1 MVNSEI
7 ATIHMEDFGPIW
19 QQTTEVRF
27 TQRREVEEETAYC
40 PAAQELADWVERHI
54 LSVKE
59 DAEVTAVKASRD
71 QAKTD
76 RAKRAIYQAKLNLQ
90 DAYWRAYFPLP
101 SSHQTHVGNRGHV
114 CIFHVYK
121 QAWQELDQML
131 RSVAP
136 PPLVIV
142 QTVVQERV
150 IEKPVTWLHLGDK
163 EYSLE

>member
-1 MVNSEI
+1 MCNSDDL
-7 ATIHMEDFGPIW
+7 ALW
-19 QQTTEVRF
+19 QVASTVRF
-27 TQRREVEEETAYC
+27 TQRRAVDEETVYC

-76 RAKRAIYQAKLNLQ
+76 WAKLAIYQAKLHLQ
-90 DAYWRAYFPLP
+90 DAYWRYYFPLP
-101 SSHQTHVGNRGHV
+101 SSHQTHVGNRGHL

-121 QAWQELDQML
+121 QAWQELDQL
-131 RSVAP
+131 LKSVAP
-136 PPLVIV
+136 PRLVIV
-142 QTVVQERV
+142 QTVVQERI
-150 IEKPVTWLHLGDK
+150 IEKPVTSLHLGDK

>member
-1 MVNSEI
+1 MSNSDDL
-7 ATIHMEDFGPIW
+7 ALW
-19 QQTTEVRF
+19 QVASTERF

-40 PAAQELADWVERHI
+40 LAAQELADWVDRHI

-71 QAKTD
+71 QAKVD
-76 RAKRAIYQAKLNLQ
+76 RARRAIYQAKLNLQ

-101 SSHQTHVGNRGHV
+101 SSHQTHVGNRGHL

-121 QAWQELDQML
+121 QAWQELDQLL

-150 IEKPVTWLHLGDK
+150 IEKPVTELHLGDK
-163 EYSLE
+163 EYSL

>member
-1 MVNSEI
+1 MSNCDDL
-7 ATIHMEDFGPIW
+7 AFW
-19 QQTTEVRF
+19 QVASTVRF
-27 TQRREVEEETAYC
+27 TQRRAVEEETAYC

-59 DAEVTAVKASRD
+59 DAEVAAVKASRD
-71 QAKTD
+71 QAKVD
-76 RAKRAIYQAKLNLQ
+76 RAKRVLYQAKLHLQ
-90 DAYWRAYFPLP
+90 DAYWRSYFPLHP
-101 SSHQTHVGNRGHV
+101 SHQTHVGNRGHL

-121 QAWQELDQML
+121 QAWLELDQLL

-142 QTVVQERV
+142 QTVVQERL
-150 IEKPVTWLHLGDK
+150 IEKPVTTLHLGDK

>member
-1 MVNSEI
+1 MCNSDDLALWEV
-7 ATIHMEDFGPIW
+7 AST
-19 QQTTEVRF
+19 VRF
-27 TQRREVEEETAYC
+27 TQRRDVEEETVYC
-40 PAAQELADWVERHI
+40 PAAQELADWVERYI

-71 QAKTD
+71 QAKVD
-76 RAKRAIYQAKLNLQ
+76 RARRALYQAKLYLQ
-90 DAYWRAYFPLP
+90 DAYWGAYFPLP
-101 SSHQTHVGNRGHV
+101 SSHQTHVGNRGHL

-121 QAWQELDQML
+121 QAWQELDQLL

-142 QTVVQERV
+142 RTVVQERV
-150 IEKPVTWLHLGDK
+150 IEKPVTRLHLGDK